1 MNYKGSG
8 LAMGQKTASPSLVD
22 KHKDSK
28 IVNGMLVAW
37 NRFTQKNLA
46 DFRSSLLR
54 SKDKLKKVHLNYWDQ
69 TTVRSFS

>member
-28 IVNGMLVAW
+28 IVNGMLVA
-37 NRFTQKNLA
+37 
-46 DFRSSLLR
+46 
-54 SKDKLKKVHLNYWDQ
+54 
-69 TTVRSFS
+69 